1 LCDGNTEGAITKF
14 GKMDSKSLAQ
24 MIMESVREPLLALDE
39 RFNIQFA
46 SGSFHRAFQI
56 SPEETHHRPLFELD
70 SGAWDIPELRSLVE
84 RCLFERCAVDGFE
97 IAHEF
102 ARIGRRVLLLHIS
115 PTGDTNDRG
124 ILVGFEDVT
133 ERRLVE
139 REKAYLQSQTDD
151 LLRQKE
157 MLLEEMQ
164 HRILNSLQIIASIL
178 MLKARTVASEETRE
192 QLQDAHRR
200 VLSVAA
206 VQRHLHV
213 SGRSELVEVAPYL
226 THLCASLAGSMLGE
240 GSPDMLKVIAENG
253 TVTSAEAVSLGL
265 IVTELLINALK
276 HAFPHPSAAD
286 AVAVR
291 YETHGA
297 DWSLSVSDNGVGQKG
312 GGSAGKG
319 GLGTSLVKALAH
331 QLGAVIETT
340 TEPPGMRVSIVHS
353 KMMAGLP
360 LVA

>member
-1 LCDGNTEGAITKF
+1 
-14 GKMDSKSLAQ
+14 
-24 MIMESVREPLLALDE
+24 ME
-39 RFNIQFA
+39 
-46 SGSFHRAFQI
+46 
-56 SPEETHHRPLFELD
+56 
-70 SGAWDIPELRSLVE
+70 
-84 RCLFERCAVDGFE
+84 GFE

-102 ARIGRRVLLLHIS
+102 ARVGRRVLLLHIS
-115 PTGDTNDRG
+115 PTGGPNDRG
-124 ILVGFEDVT
+124 IIVGFEDVT

-139 REKAYLQSQTDD
+139 GEKADLQSQTDD

-192 QLQDAHRR
+192 QLKDAHRR

-226 THLCASLAGSMLGE
+226 TNLCSSLAGSMLGE
-240 GSPDMLKVIAENG
+240 GSPDMLKVIAENS

-276 HAFPHPSAAD
+276 HAFPHPSATD

-291 YETHGA
+291 YETQGA
-297 DWSLSVSDNGVGQKG
+297 EWSLSVSDNGVGQKG

-340 TEPPGMRVSIVHS
+340 TGPPGMRVSIVHS
-353 KMMAGLP
+353 KVIARLP